1 MDRIKEH
8 PILGASPEGKMVS
21 FTFDGKELEGIE
33 GEPIAAALK
42 AADVMVHRY
51 TKKRAVYHFRLLRSI
66 LPSFRNSECMTAYIF
81 HSQQGSRIQCSVSP
95 SFLECVIPATVTG
108 S

>member
-51 TKKRAVYHFRLLRSI
+51 TKKRHEPSVYG
-66 LPSFRNSECMTAYIF
+66 CQDA
-81 HSQQGSRIQCSVSP
+81 QGSERRNREAV
-95 SFLECVIPATVTG
+95 PALFEIVETAAG
-108 S
+108 I

>member
-42 AADVMVHRY
+42 AADV
-51 TKKRAVYHFRLLRSI
+51 
-66 LPSFRNSECMTAYIF
+66 
-81 HSQQGSRIQCSVSP
+81 
-95 SFLECVIPATVTG
+95 
-108 S
+108 

>member
-42 AADVMVHRY
+42 AADVMVHR
-51 TKKRAVYHFRLLRSI
+51 
-66 LPSFRNSECMTAYIF
+66 SFAPLEDAPI
-81 HSQQGSRIQCSVSP
+81 VS
-95 SFLECVIPATVTG
+95 
-108 S
+108 